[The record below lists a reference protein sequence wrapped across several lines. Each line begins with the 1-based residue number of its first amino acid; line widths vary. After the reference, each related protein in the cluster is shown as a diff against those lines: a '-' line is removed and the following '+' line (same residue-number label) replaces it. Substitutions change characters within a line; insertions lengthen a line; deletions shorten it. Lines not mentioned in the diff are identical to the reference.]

1 MCSLIVATDSHSRG
15 TASLDEVAEPVQ
27 AAAGTTRRALWT
39 AGAGTQSA
47 PSSGDWPRPRRPLR
61 HTCGSETA
69 ERGPGWVV
77 RSSGFPR
84 GQTFLWCGSSFSSSR
99 WQQVSKEKEASL
111 PQTSTL
117 WSGFIPLHSVCVC
130 SPSERKRRCKL
141 EGWPPDQESRRRL
154 SKQALAAAA
163 WRAACSQPRVTQGS
177 LPESSA
183 GLCGI
188 SGLPGLPDQNDPE
201 RNGHKNALCAKVYKA
216 FFYTFYP

>member
-1 MCSLIVATDSHSRG
+1 MVTGYTRPPHWPCGCEPPSWEVNQSQPPWAAGAEDGFQEERRG
-15 TASLDEVAEPVQ
+15 EDAGSCFYKEGPPSVPASLVVGPPLCLAWSKEL
-27 AAAGTTRRALWT
+27 GS
-39 AGAGTQSA
+39 SA
-47 PSSGDWPRPRRPLR
+47 PR
-61 HTCGSETA
+61 HTYSLRE
-69 ERGPGWVV
+69 
-77 RSSGFPR
+77 
-84 GQTFLWCGSSFSSSR
+84 Q
-99 WQQVSKEKEASL
+99 EASL